1 MKLKAILI
9 GQFGSN
15 IKNMDTPMVGE
26 IKREI
31 EDSINEKAGFK
42 VNRKLC
48 NNIHYTRI
56 DIISELEWEMVN
68 KFQ

>member
-1 MKLKAILI
+1 
-9 GQFGSN
+9 
-15 IKNMDTPMVGE
+15 MVGE

>member
-1 MKLKAILI
+1 
-9 GQFGSN
+9 
-15 IKNMDTPMVGE
+15 MVGE

-42 VNRKLC
+42 VNRKLR